1 MWKKKSRA
9 NFEVSHRVTTVF
21 SLSYQVHF
29 ANVHREAIPMKH
41 HSIQSMLKSMLEA
54 RRVLA
59 PHRARRWTAAGGL
72 LVLTLLHVAVA
83 PAATVPQGFTD
94 SAYVLGIPNGTAM
107 QFAPD
112 GRLFVAQQTG
122 ELRVVKNGQLLNTPF
137 LSVTVDSQ
145 GERGLLGFAFDPQ
158 FANNGY
164 VYIYYTATTPT
175 VHNRVSRVQADPN
188 NPDVARRNN
197 TTLIEQVLLD
207 IDDLSGATNHNGGAM
222 HFGPDGKLYVA
233 VGDNATGSNAQTL
246 ANLKGK
252 MLRLNADGTI
262 PADNPFYNTAT
273 GNNRAIW
280 ALGLRNPY
288 TFSFNLNTGRMFI
301 NDVGQD
307 TWEEINDGLAGTN
320 YGWPTTEGPTTNTN
334 FIGPIFAYQHG
345 SSGTTGCAISGGD
358 WYDTTATFP
367 ASYNGKY
374 FFADYCSG
382 WIRVLDPSTGST
394 GAFAA
399 NIPNPVD
406 LTVGPDGA
414 LYYLARGDSTVGRI
428 QYDTPTGQAPVI
440 TTQPQS
446 QTVAIGQAATF
457 SVSGTGTTPFSF
469 QWQRNGVNIA
479 GATQATYTL
488 PSASRTDNGA
498 RFRVVVTNAF
508 GTTASNYATLTVIA
522 NKAPQAKITSP
533 KGARYTAGNLIQ
545 YAGNGTDK
553 EDGTLPAS
561 AFTWSV
567 VFHHDTHTH
576 PFIAETS
583 GIKNGTFT
591 IPTRGET
598 ATNVR
603 YRIYL
608 TVRDSNGATDTDYVD
623 VKPRLVRLRIK
634 TNPGGGQITL
644 DGMPETGL
652 ISENT
657 VAGMVREVGA
667 VSPQT
672 INGINY
678 VFDSWSDGG
687 AATHEIAPTKNLT
700 LTANLRR
707 AAP

>member
-1 MWKKKSRA
+1 MKQ
-9 NFEVSHRVTTVF
+9 NTTSVKTII
-21 SLSYQVHF
+21 SPL
-29 ANVHREAIPMKH
+29 
-41 HSIQSMLKSMLEA
+41 
-54 RRVLA
+54 RVLSLA
-59 PHRARRWTAAGGL
+59 YISRSAMALAITMMTLCTA
-72 LVLTLLHVAVA
+72 TLSR
-83 PAATVPQGFTD
+83 AATVPQGFTD
-94 SAYVLGIPNGTAM
+94 STFVFGIPNGTAM

-122 ELRVVKNGQLLNTPF
+122 ALRVVKNGQLLNTPF
-137 LSVTVDSQ
+137 LTVTVDAQ

-158 FANNGY
+158 FTSNGY
-164 VYIYYTATTPT
+164 IYIYYTTTTPT
-175 VHNRVSRVQADPN
+175 LHNRVSRVQADPN
-188 NPDVARRNN
+188 NPDVARRDNG
-197 TTLIEQVLLD
+197 TLIEDVLLD

-222 HFGPDGKLYVA
+222 HFGPDGKLYIA

-262 PADNPFYNTAT
+262 PTDNPFYNQAT
-273 GNNRAIW
+273 GKNRAIW

-288 TFSFNLNTGRMFI
+288 TFSFNRNTGRMFI
-301 NDVGQD
+301 NDVGQN

-334 FIGPIFAYQHG
+334 FTGPVFAYQHG
-345 SSGTTGCAISGGD
+345 SSSTTGCAITGGD
-358 WYDTTATFP
+358 WYDSATATFP
-367 ASYNGKY
+367 SSYNGKY

-382 WIRVLDPSTGST
+382 WIRVLDPSTGSAA
-394 GAFAA
+394 AFAT
-399 NIPNPVD
+399 NIPSPVD

-428 QYDTPTGQAPVI
+428 QYNTPTGEAPVI
-440 TTQPQS
+440 TSQPQS

-457 SVSGTGTTPFSF
+457 SVSGTGTMPFSF
-469 QWQRNGVNIA
+469 QWQRNGVNIP
-479 GATQATYTL
+479 GATEATYTL
-488 PSASRTDNGA
+488 PSASLTDSGA
-498 RFRVVVTNAF
+498 HFRVVVTNAF
-508 GTTASNYATLTVIA
+508 GTVTSSDATLTVVV
-522 NKAPQAKITSP
+522 NKAPRAKITSP
-533 KGARYTAGNLIQ
+533 KGARYTAGDLIQ

-553 EDGTLPAS
+553 EDGALPAS

-567 VFHHDTHTH
+567 VFHHDMHTH
-576 PFIAETS
+576 PFIPQTS
-583 GIKNGTFT
+583 GARSGTFT

-598 ATNVR
+598 ATNVW

-608 TVRDSNGATDTDYVD
+608 TVRDSNGATDTAYVD

-634 TNPGGGQITL
+634 TNPGGGQISL
-644 DGMPETGL
+644 DGMPATGL

-700 LTANLRR
+700 LTANLRP
-707 AAP
+707 ATP